1 MELGLVSISFR
12 EFTVEQI
19 MQAVKNA
26 GLTCVEWG
34 SDVHAPCNDAEKL
47 AEIVKL
53 QQQYGLQCSSYGTY
67 FRLGCDDIAQL
78 PDYIRAAKVLG
89 TNILRLWCG
98 KKDPD
103 SILPEEKEK
112 LFADCKTAA
121 AMAENENIILCL
133 ECHNNTYTQTKE
145 GALELMQHVGSPAFR
160 MYWQPNQFRTFEE
173 NIEYI
178 RLMKDY
184 TTHIHVFQ
192 WKGKDRFPLS
202 DGIEEWQGYL
212 TAFSGDHT
220 LLLEFM
226 PDDRIE
232 TLPREAEAMKQI
244 VGGFV

>member
-12 EFTVEQI
+12 ELTVEQI

-34 SDVHAPCNDAEKL
+34 SDVHAPCHDSEKL
-47 AEIVKL
+47 SEIVRL
-53 QQQYGLQCSSYGTY
+53 QTQYGLQCSSYGTY
-67 FRLGCDDIAQL
+67 FWLGWDDIAQL
-78 PDYIRAAKVLG
+78 PDYIRAAKTLG

-112 LFADCKTAA
+112 LFADCKAA
-121 AMAENENIILCL
+121 AKLAEKEKVILCL

-145 GALELMQHVGSPAFR
+145 GALELMQHVGSAAFQ
-160 MYWQPNQFRTFEE
+160 MYWQPNQHRSIEE
-173 NIEYI
+173 NIAYI
-178 RLMKDY
+178 RFLKDY
-184 TTHIHVFQ
+184 ITHIHVFQ
-192 WKGKDRFPLS
+192 WKGNDRFSLS
-202 DGIEEWQGYL
+202 NGITEWQGYL
-212 TAFSGDHT
+212 AEFNSEHI

-232 TLPREAEAMKQI
+232 TLPCEADTLKQI
-244 VGGFV
+244 VGGL